1 MHQFQIVSGFR
12 SAMMAS
18 NGIHSVF
25 LDLGTARA
33 VIFPEIRADSYLAL
47 YILEKEALRQG

>member
-1 MHQFQIVSGFR
+1 MHQFQMVSGFR
-12 SAMMAS
+12 SMMMAS

-33 VIFPEIRADSYLAL
+33 VIFREIRTDSYLAL
-47 YILEKEALRQG
+47 YILEKEGLRQG